1 MRIHLRVS
9 NVIDGRTDRQST
21 TGILVYI
28 CQSNPKGIV
37 KIKVAPFPWLT
48 VCKCPSSWCLPAKD
62 GHFILMPTPSA
73 RLCHYQR
80 LHSHANDAP
89 ASTKSSVTVS
99 DRRTATSSSCRQS
112 NCLHMDGV
120 LLVCQG
126 QLLGTASRIISETP
140 HYPSIRLGAISK
152 PTFLQV
158 VILLTSV
165 SARCR
170 SNKRGGEGCTAK
182 TICNIVAPFNGNI
195 YVAEV
200 CLENY
205 QN

>member
-112 NCLHMDGV
+112 NCLHERRASSVSGFRTS
-120 LLVCQG
+120 LE
-126 QLLGTASRIISETP
+126 QLAGLSERP
-140 HYPSIRLGAISK
+140 HYIHYPLIRLGAISK
-152 PTFLQV
+152 PIPFCTLRH
-158 VILLTSV
+158 L
-165 SARCR
+165 SALETLCCMRYT
-170 SNKRGGEGCTAK
+170 CT
-182 TICNIVAPFNGNI
+182 NI
-195 YVAEV
+195 Y
-200 CLENY
+200 CN
-205 QN
+205 